1 MATLH
6 GKSGALYLGLTTAV
20 PIAEATRWALTIDG
34 DKVDDSAFGDLW
46 ETRLKSP
53 LKWSGSAEGNF
64 DTASSDL
71 FDIAAGT
78 TLCRA
83 YLYPDRADAER
94 YYYGWCWPNLTID
107 AIRTDAGRV
116 SVEWEGSAPDGA
128 AGGGQLFY
136 PWSSCGFEEEVL
148 ADSPTHYW
156 KLDEATPARD
166 AVIADSAGDRD
177 GTALSDG
184 LGSTTGPSPCVTG
197 AIVFNEVLSGA
208 EIALGTS
215 ALLGGETTFTLEAW
229 VKPDADG
236 LGELRG
242 ILTGAGA
249 GGVGFPWYLVK
260 ATTDVLLFGTDA
272 GNDVEIFGATAL
284 AADQWYHVA
293 VTHEVGVGAFLY
305 VNGALDGQQT
315 SGVAAI
321 ISDANHW
328 HAIGNYYPGGSA
340 YWSGA
345 ISRVAIYKGAALT
358 TDRILAHYN
367 AGHG

>member
-1 MATLH
+1 MATIH

-20 PIAEATRWALTIDG
+20 PIAEAARWALTIDG

-83 YLYPDRADAER
+83 YLYPDRADTTK

-128 AGGGQLFY
+128 VGGGQLFY
-136 PWSSCGFEEEVL
+136 PWSSCGFEEEIL
-148 ADSPTHYW
+148 SDSPTHYW
-156 KLDEATPARD
+156 KLDEANPARD
-166 AVIADSAGDRD
+166 AVIADSAGARA
-177 GTALSDG
+177 GVVTSDG
-184 LGSTTGPSPCVTG
+184 LGTTAGPSPCVVG
-197 AIVFNEVLSGA
+197 AITWNGSAAVDIS
-208 EIALGTS
+208 LGTA
-215 ALLGGETTFTLEAW
+215 ALLGGETIFTLEAW
-229 VKPDADG
+229 VKPDANG

-260 ATTDVLLFGTDA
+260 GTNDKLLFATNA
-272 GNDVEIFGATAL
+272 GNHIEIFCNTAL
-284 AADQWYHVA
+284 VADTWYHVV
-293 VTHEVGVGAFLY
+293 VTHQVGVGATVYL
-305 VNGALDGQQT
+305 NGAVDGTQAT
-315 SGVAAI
+315 GAAAI
-321 ISDANHW
+321 IDDSNHW
-328 HAIGNYYPGGSA
+328 HAIGNYYPGGTA

-345 ISRVAIYKGAALT
+345 IARVAIYKGSALSAG
-358 TDRILAHYN
+358 RIAAHYN